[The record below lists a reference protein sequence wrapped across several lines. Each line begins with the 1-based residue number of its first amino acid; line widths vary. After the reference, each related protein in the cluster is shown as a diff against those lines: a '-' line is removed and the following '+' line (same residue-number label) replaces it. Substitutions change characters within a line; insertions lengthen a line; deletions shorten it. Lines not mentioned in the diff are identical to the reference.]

1 MKLAFTVCIQRH
13 QTVCLQCLSVIQFLK
28 MVDCIN
34 QVILKQKVQIV
45 KDYLCLYIYIH
56 SDTAQD

>member
-13 QTVCLQCLSVIQFLK
+13 LTVCLQCLSVIQFLK

-45 KDYLCLYIYIH
+45 KDYNLCLYIYIH
-56 SDTAQD
+56 